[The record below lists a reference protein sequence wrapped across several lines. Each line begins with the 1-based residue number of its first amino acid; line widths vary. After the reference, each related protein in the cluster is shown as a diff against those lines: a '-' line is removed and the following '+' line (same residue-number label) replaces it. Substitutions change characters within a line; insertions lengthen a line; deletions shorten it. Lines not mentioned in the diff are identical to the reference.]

1 MPRRHIE
8 TRNIV
13 FHKVDIPNGSLC
25 MMKTEI
31 STNGEA
37 PIEAREHRRAT
48 ITQDH
53 KRTGSA
59 RFDQASDRSVKE
71 KKQSLFRRPGVIV
84 VAAALAVVGLGYGG
98 FAMFHSFTHETTD
111 DAFIDVHF
119 VSVAP
124 KIAGR
129 VTVVHVDDNQLVKKG
144 DVLVE
149 IDPRDFQVALVQAKA
164 NLEKDKASQIQAKA
178 NQERAQDLFTRKVI
192 SAQDRDTNV
201 ATADSSKATVDA
213 DQAAVEQAELNLSYT
228 KITAPI
234 GGYVTKE
241 AVTIGDYVQVGQ
253 ALMSLVPPRV
263 WVIANFKETQLPNMQ
278 PGRPVDIS
286 VDAYPNLKLRGHVDS
301 IQAGS
306 GAAFTLLPPENATG
320 NYVKVVQRVP
330 VKIVLDE
337 RQELQRV
344 LGPGMSVVPTV
355 AVDHGTASAF
365 TIGIIAVILA
375 GGLIVGAALW
385 IGRVKKEQ
393 A

>member
-13 FHKVDIPNGSLC
+13 FHIGTVASGSLC

-48 ITQDH
+48 VTQDH
-53 KRTGSA
+53 KRIGSA
-59 RFDQASDRSVKE
+59 HLDEPSNRSGEE
-71 KKQSLFRRPGVIV
+71 KKRSLFRRPGVIV
-84 VAAALAVVGLGYGG
+84 AAAALTIAGIGYGA
-98 FAMFHSFTHETTD
+98 FTMFHSFTHETTD
-111 DAFIDVHF
+111 DAFIDVHS

-129 VTVVHVDDNQLVKKG
+129 VSVVHVDDNQLVKKG

-149 IDPRDFQVALVQAKA
+149 IDPRDFQVALAQAKA
-164 NLEKDKASQIQAKA
+164 NLAKDKATQIQAATAEKRSA
-178 NQERAQDLFTRKVI
+178 DLFGRNVI
-192 SAQDRDTNV
+192 SMQDRGSSV
-201 ATADSSKATVDA
+201 ASSQSSKAAVEA
-213 DQAAVEQAELNLSYT
+213 DEAAVEQAELNLSYA
-228 KITAPI
+228 KIKAPI
-234 GGYVTKE
+234 DGYVTKE
-241 AVTIGDYVQVGQ
+241 AVAIGDYLQVGQ

-263 WVIANFKETQLPNMQ
+263 WVIANFKETQLRNMQ
-278 PGRPVDIS
+278 PGQPVNIS
-286 VDAYPNLKLRGHVDS
+286 VDAYPNLDLRGRLDS

-330 VKIVLDE
+330 VKIMLDE
-337 RQELQRV
+337 EQQMQRV

-355 AVDHGTASAF
+355 AMDHGNESAF
-365 TIGIIAVILA
+365 VIAIIAVVLA
-375 GGLIVGAALW
+375 AGVIFGAALW
-385 IGRVKKEQ
+385 IGRVRRGQ

>member
-1 MPRRHIE
+1 MPARHIE

-13 FHKVDIPNGSLC
+13 FHIGTVASGSLC

-31 STNGEA
+31 SNNGAA

-53 KRTGSA
+53 KRIGSA
-59 RFDQASDRSVKE
+59 HLDEPSSRSGEE
-71 KKQSLFRRPGVIV
+71 KKRSLFRRPGVIV
-84 VAAALAVVGLGYGG
+84 AAAALAIAGIGYGG
-98 FAMFHSFTHETTD
+98 IVMFHSFTHETTD

-129 VTVVHVDDNQLVKKG
+129 VAVVHMDDNQLVKKG

-149 IDPRDFQVALVQAKA
+149 IDPRDFQVALAQAKA
-164 NLEKDKASQIQAKA
+164 NLAKDKATQIQAATTEK
-178 NQERAQDLFTRKVI
+178 RAVDLFGRNVI
-192 SAQDRDTNV
+192 SMQDRDNTV
-201 ATADSSKATVDA
+201 AASQSSKAAVEA
-213 DQAAVEQAELNLSYT
+213 DEAAVEQAELNLSYT

-234 GGYVTKE
+234 DGYVTKD
-241 AVTIGDYVQVGQ
+241 AVAIGDYLQVGQ

-263 WVIANFKETQLPNMQ
+263 WVIANFKETQLRNMQ
-278 PGRPVDIS
+278 PGQPVDIS
-286 VDAYPNLKLRGHVDS
+286 VDAYPSLKLRGHVDS

-330 VKIVLDE
+330 VKIVLDD
-337 RQELQRV
+337 QQNLQRV

-355 AVDHGTASAF
+355 YVGGEVGAAWKVA
-365 TIGIIAVILA
+365 IGAIILAAGVIL
-375 GGLIVGAALW
+375 GAALW
-385 IGRVKKEQ
+385 IGRVRRGQ

>member
-59 RFDQASDRSVKE
+59 HLDEPSNRSGEE
-71 KKQSLFRRPGVIV
+71 KKRSLFRRPGVIV
-84 VAAALAVVGLGYGG
+84 AAAALTIAGIAYGA
-98 FAMFHSFTHETTD
+98 FTMFHSFTHETTD

-129 VTVVHVDDNQLVKKG
+129 VAVVHVDDNQLVKKG

-149 IDPRDFQVALVQAKA
+149 IDPRDFQVALAQAKA
-164 NLEKDKASQIQAKA
+164 TLAKDKATQVQANVNEK
-178 NQERAQDLFTRKVI
+178 RAQDLFTKKVI
-192 SAQDRDTNV
+192 STQERDTNV
-201 ATADSSKATVDA
+201 ATSDSSKAAVAA
-213 DQAAVEQAELNLSYT
+213 DEAAVEQAELNLGYS
-228 KITAPI
+228 KVMAPVD
-234 GGYVTKE
+234 GYVTKE
-241 AVTIGDYVQVGQ
+241 AVATGDYVQVGQ
-253 ALMSLVPPRV
+253 AFMSLVPPRV
-263 WVIANFKETQLPNMQ
+263 WVIANFKETQLRNMQ
-278 PGRPVDIS
+278 PKQPVDIS
-286 VDAYPNLKLRGHVDS
+286 VDAYPNLKLRGRVDS

-306 GAAFTLLPPENATG
+306 GAAFSMLPPENATG

-337 RQELQRV
+337 EQQVQRL

-355 AVDHGTASAF
+355 TVSDGAGALV
-365 TIGIIAVILA
+365 TIVGIAIALA
-375 GGLIVGAALW
+375 LGVIVGAALW
-385 IGRVKKEQ
+385 IGRVRRGQ

>member
-1 MPRRHIE
+1 
-8 TRNIV
+8 
-13 FHKVDIPNGSLC
+13 

-31 STNGEA
+31 SNNGA
-37 PIEAREHRRAT
+37 VPVEARERHPAGV
-48 ITQDH
+48 TQDH
-53 KRTGSA
+53 NRTGSA

-71 KKQSLFRRPGVIV
+71 KKQSLFRRPSVIV
-84 VAAALAVVGLGYGG
+84 VAAALAVVGIGYGG

-129 VTVVHVDDNQLVKKG
+129 VTEVHVDDNQLVKKG

-201 ATADSSKATVDA
+201 ATADSSKAAVDA

-228 KITAPI
+228 KITASI

>member
-1 MPRRHIE
+1 
-8 TRNIV
+8 
-13 FHKVDIPNGSLC
+13 

-31 STNGEA
+31 SNNGA
-37 PIEAREHRRAT
+37 VPVEARERHPAGV
-48 ITQDH
+48 TQDH
-53 KRTGSA
+53 NRTGSA

-71 KKQSLFRRPGVIV
+71 KKQSLFRRPSVIV
-84 VAAALAVVGLGYGG
+84 VVAALAVVGIVYGG

-129 VTVVHVDDNQLVKKG
+129 VTEVHVDDNQLVKKG

-201 ATADSSKATVDA
+201 ATADSSKAAVDA

-278 PGRPVDIS
+278 P
-286 VDAYPNLKLRGHVDS
+286 
-301 IQAGS
+301 
-306 GAAFTLLPPENATG
+306 
-320 NYVKVVQRVP
+320 
-330 VKIVLDE
+330 
-337 RQELQRV
+337 
-344 LGPGMSVVPTV
+344 
-355 AVDHGTASAF
+355 
-365 TIGIIAVILA
+365 
-375 GGLIVGAALW
+375 
-385 IGRVKKEQ
+385 
-393 A
+393 